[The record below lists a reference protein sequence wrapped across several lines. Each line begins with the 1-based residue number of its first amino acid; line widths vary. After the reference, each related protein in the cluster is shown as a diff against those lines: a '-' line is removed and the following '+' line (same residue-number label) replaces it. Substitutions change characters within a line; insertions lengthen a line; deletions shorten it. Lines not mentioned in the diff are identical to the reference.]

1 MRSSGRVSRLF
12 AFATVF
18 HVNFFTL
25 GGSPWV
31 LVSMNLFFDFLRFER
46 RYSPHTLLSYQT
58 DLRQFAD
65 YLRTTYELDEPEQAD
80 HPLIRGWVVE
90 LMQQELDPRTVKRK
104 IACLRSYYKFLLQ
117 TGVIGRNPMLRVKA
131 PKMARKLPDF
141 VPEDALNGLL
151 NSFDFAPTLAGARDQ
166 LILELLYGTGI
177 RLSELIGIQE
187 TDINEAAQTV
197 RVTGKGNKQR
207 LVPLNATLVSVLENY
222 LVRKRQEFGAGGNA
236 GGTLLVTDKGEPL
249 YEKFVY
255 RTVKHY
261 LSQITTATSQ
271 QHPHALRHS
280 FATHLLGKGADLNAI
295 KELLGHASLAA
306 TQVYTH
312 LSIDK
317 LKAVFEQAH
326 PKA

>member
-1 MRSSGRVSRLF
+1 ME
-12 AFATVF
+12 
-18 HVNFFTL
+18 
-25 GGSPWV
+25 
-31 LVSMNLFFDFLRFER
+31 LFFEYLRFEK

-65 YLRTTYELDEPEQAD
+65 YLQVEYELAEPAQAD
-80 HPLIRGWVVE
+80 HTLIRGWVVS
-90 LMQQELDPRTVKRK
+90 LMQQELDPRTVNRK

-117 TGVIGRNPMLRVKA
+117 TGSATRNPMLRIKSPKA
-131 PKMARKLPDF
+131 AKKLPDF
-141 VPEDALNGLL
+141 VPEDSLNGLL
-151 NSFDFAPTLAGARDQ
+151 NSFEFPETFAGVRDQ
-166 LILELLYGTGI
+166 LVLELLYGTGI
-177 RLSELIGIQE
+177 RLSELIGIRP
-187 TDINEAAQTV
+187 DDVSLAGRTV

-207 LVPLNATLVSVLENY
+207 IVPLNPTLLGVLDKY
-222 LVRKRQEFGAGGNA
+222 LARKQQEFGPADNVRRA
-236 GGTLLVTDKGEPL
+236 LLVTDKGDPL

-261 LSQITTATSQ
+261 LSQITTASSQ
-271 QHPHALRHS
+271 QHPHVLRHS

-295 KELLGHASLAA
+295 KELLGHANLAA

>member
-1 MRSSGRVSRLF
+1 
-12 AFATVF
+12 
-18 HVNFFTL
+18 
-25 GGSPWV
+25 
-31 LVSMNLFFDFLRFER
+31 MNSFFDFLRFER

-65 YLRTTYELDEPEQAD
+65 YLHTAYELNEPEQAD
-80 HPLIRGWVVE
+80 HTLIRGWIVE
-90 LMQQELDPRTVKRK
+90 LMQQKLDPRTVKRK
-104 IACLRSYYKFLLQ
+104 VACLRSYYKFLLQ
-117 TGVIGRNPMLRVKA
+117 TGVIGRNPMLRIKA
-131 PKMARKLPDF
+131 PKMAKKLPDF

-151 NSFDFAPTLAGARDQ
+151 NSFEFAPTLAGARDQ

-177 RLSELIGIQE
+177 RLSELIGVQE
-187 TDINEAAQTV
+187 ADISNAAGTV

-222 LVRKRQEFGAGGNA
+222 LARKRQEFGAGGNA
-236 GGTLLVTDKGEPL
+236 GGALFVTDKGEPL

-280 FATHLLGKGADLNAI
+280 FATHLLSKGADLNAI
-295 KELLGHASLAA
+295 KELLGHANLAA